1 MSLRFVRQL
10 RNNTAQPLVLF
21 FKLGAHI
28 LAAVAARVPFLKLHI
43 PYISTLGISVISS
56 STRVEYLEI
65 RRDNFLTIFLIKF
78 YQYDNI
84 FTII

>member
-1 MSLRFVRQL
+1 MLIIHHTL
-10 RNNTAQPLVLF
+10 HNNRKKYLSSNTLSKIARKTNF
-21 FKLGAHI
+21 YRTRATNYETN
-28 LAAVAARVPFLKLHI
+28 LAF
-43 PYISTLGISVISS
+43 SG
-56 STRVEYLEI
+56 I

>member
-1 MSLRFVRQL
+1 MLIIHHTLHNNRKKVLIVRQL
-10 RNNTAQPLVLF
+10 PKIAIKTNFCRTRATNYETN
-21 FKLGAHI
+21 
-28 LAAVAARVPFLKLHI
+28 LAF
-43 PYISTLGISVISS
+43 SG
-56 STRVEYLEI
+56 I

>member
-1 MSLRFVRQL
+1 MLIIHHTL
-10 RNNTAQPLVLF
+10 HNNR
-21 FKLGAHI
+21 KKI
-28 LAAVAARVPFLKLHI
+28 LL
-43 PYISTLGISVISS
+43 SSDTLSKIAIKTNFCR
-56 STRVEYLEI
+56 TRATNHETNLAIFGI